1 MWSESMSSV
10 VKPTRGFDAGGFP
23 SRGGTIAIVVAAPV
37 LVLVSATSI
46 LLVVGFAD

>member
-1 MWSESMSSV
+1 V
-10 VKPTRGFDAGGFP
+10 VGIDVLGREAHAGFDAGGFP